1 LQLYLVADFETKT
14 LNLEQMKIEEQNLNE
29 AESPQLNIG
38 AVSGSYIWLVEDC
51 DGSCILSAHLTE
63 DEAEKERELLRGGY
77 APCVDFR
84 VYSVQIS

>member
-1 LQLYLVADFETKT
+1 MNTEKT
-14 LNLEQMKIEEQNLNE
+14 SLENE
-29 AESPQLNIG
+29 NQPSCLG

-63 DEAEKERELLRGGY
+63 EEAEKERELLRGGY

>member
-1 LQLYLVADFETKT
+1 LKTKT
-14 LNLEQMKIEEQNLNE
+14 LKLKQMQIEGKDLNKPLK
-29 AESPQLNIG
+29 PQLNIG

-63 DEAEKERELLRGGY
+63 EDAEKEREQLRGGY

-84 VYSVQIS
+84 VYSVQIL